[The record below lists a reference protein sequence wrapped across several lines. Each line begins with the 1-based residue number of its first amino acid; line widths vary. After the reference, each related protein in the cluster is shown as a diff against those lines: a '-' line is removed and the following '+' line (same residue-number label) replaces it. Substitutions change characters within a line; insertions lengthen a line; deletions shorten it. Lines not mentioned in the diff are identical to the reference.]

1 MTAKSAQA
9 IAREQARR
17 RAKQRAYTRLAIRHP
32 GDFLILCDAEEQ
44 REPALTTPPMR
55 RGPQPHTEAP

>member
-32 GDFLILCDAEEQ
+32 CDFDALCHAEEQ
-44 REPALTTPPMR
+44 REPALAEPPMR
-55 RGPQPHTEAP
+55 RGPQPHTEQQ